1 MDHALAVVRREAAAR
16 AVVREA
22 AELAAGV
29 GARLTLLAVTSEED
43 YEHRQQSYEESG
55 ATAAYTIDQAE
66 EAAEYKAV
74 ETADEVLADLD
85 VEYEVTGIVG
95 DPAESVLAVAESR
108 DVDHVFLSG
117 RRRSPA
123 GKALFGDVT
132 QDVLL
137 EFDGFVT
144 VRLARDDD

>member
-1 MDHALAVVRREAAAR
+1 MDHAMAVVRQDAAAR

-22 AELAAGV
+22 AELAIGAD
-29 GARLTLLAVTSEED
+29 ARLTLLAVTPEED
-43 YEHRQQSYEESG
+43 YEHRQDSFERSG
-55 ATAAYTIDQAE
+55 ASAVYTIDRAE

-74 ETADEVLADLD
+74 ETADEVLRDLD

-95 DPAESVLAVAESR
+95 DPAESVLAVAEAR

-144 VRLARDDD
+144 VRLASDE

>member
-1 MDHALAVVRREAAAR
+1 MEHAMAVVTRDAAAR

-22 AELAAGV
+22 AELAVGV
-29 GARLTLLAVTSEED
+29 DARLTLLAVTSEDD
-43 YEHRQQSYEESG
+43 YEHRQESFERSG
-55 ATAAYTIDQAE
+55 ASATYTIDQAE

-74 ETADEVLADLD
+74 ETATDVLEGLD
-85 VEYEVTGIVG
+85 VEYDVTGIVG
-95 DPAESVLAVAESR
+95 EPARSVLAVAESR

-117 RRRSPA
+117 RRRSPT

-144 VRLARDDD
+144 VRLADDE